1 MSESAFEP
9 IIMFFGLTNSLA
21 TFQAIINDLLRDIIE
36 VGDIVV
42 FIDNV
47 MVGTE
52 TEEGHDDIVKEVL
65 RRIAKNNLFVKPEK
79 YMWKVKEVK
88 FLEVVIGPDGVKI
101 EKEKVQRVVDWL
113 VLRSMK
119 DVQKFLRLANYYRW
133 FVCQRFCKGSKT
145 SL

>member
-1 MSESAFEP
+1 
-9 IIMFFGLTNSLA
+9 
-21 TFQAIINDLLRDIIE
+21 
-36 VGDIVV
+36 
-42 FIDNV
+42 

-65 RRIAKNNLFVKPEK
+65 RRIVKNNLFVKPEK

-133 FVCQRFCKGSKT
+133 FVCQRFCKGSKI

>member
-1 MSESAFEP
+1 MSKSTFEP
-9 IIMFFGLTNSLA
+9 IVMFFGLTNSLV

-36 VGDIVV
+36 AGDIVV

-65 RRIAKNNLFVKPEK
+65 RRIVKNNLFVKLEK
-79 YMWKVKEVK
+79 YIWKVKEVR
-88 FLEVVIGPDGVKI
+88 FIEVVIGPDRVKI

-113 VLRSMK
+113 VLRSVK
-119 DVQKFLRLANYYRW
+119 DVQKFLRLANYYR
-133 FVCQRFCKGSKT
+133 
-145 SL
+145 